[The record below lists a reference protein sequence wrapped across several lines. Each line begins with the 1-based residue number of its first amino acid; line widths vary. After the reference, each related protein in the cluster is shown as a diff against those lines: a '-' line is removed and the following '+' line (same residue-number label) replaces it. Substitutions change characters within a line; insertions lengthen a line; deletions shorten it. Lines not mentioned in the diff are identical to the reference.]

1 LIWGG
6 PVRLVEGRNAGP
18 AVIRKGWGRVA
29 RIRWQ
34 VGDGRGEREREVRG
48 VDRVRTREGMVDEG

>member
-1 LIWGG
+1 L
-6 PVRLVEGRNAGP
+6 RLVEGRNAGP

-34 VGDGRGEREREVRG
+34 VGDGRDEREREVRG